1 MKLIPDDP
9 KQKNALVVG
18 LLFVVGLY
26 LVNTYW
32 RVGRLD
38 EVEQGESRL
47 EVLENNN
54 RTAEIIAARG
64 GTALEERMAVYE
76 RHIAQLEALIPLE
89 EQVASL
95 LNDLTLLARDL
106 GVELDMMRPEPSE
119 PSDFYTKQT
128 YSLRVIG
135 EYHDVSRYIT
145 RVASLE
151 RIITP
156 IDLALSLFATPDRF
170 REYESPVQA
179 EFRIQTY
186 VITSAESL
194 SPGGGP

>member
-1 MKLIPDDP
+1 MALIPDDP

-32 RVGRLD
+32 RADRLA
-38 EVEQGESRL
+38 EVVQGESRL
-47 EVLENNN
+47 EALENSN

-64 GTALEERMAVYE
+64 GTALQERMVVYE

-95 LNDLTLLARDL
+95 LNDLTLLQREL
-106 GVELDMMRPEPSE
+106 GVQLDLMRPEPAE
-119 PSDFYTKQT
+119 PSNFYTKQT

-145 RVASLE
+145 RVASME

-156 IDLALSLFATPDRF
+156 IDLSLSVFAAPARF
-170 REYESPVQA
+170 RDYESPVQA

-186 VITSAESL
+186 VISSDESL
-194 SPGGGP
+194 PPGGP

>member
-32 RVGRLD
+32 RV

-64 GTALEERMAVYE
+64 GTDLEERMAVYE

>member
-1 MKLIPDDP
+1 MALIPDDP

-32 RVGRLD
+32 RADRLA
-38 EVEQGESRL
+38 EVVQGENRL
-47 EVLENNN
+47 EALENSN
-54 RTAEIIAARG
+54 RTAEISAARG
-64 GTALEERMAVYE
+64 GTALQERMVVYE

-95 LNDLTLLARDL
+95 LNDLTLLQREL
-106 GVELDMMRPEPSE
+106 GVQLDLMRPEPAE
-119 PSDFYTKQT
+119 PSNFYTKQT

-145 RVASLE
+145 RVASME

-156 IDLALSLFATPDRF
+156 IDLSLSVFAAPARF
-170 REYESPVQA
+170 RDYESPVQA

-186 VITSAESL
+186 VIASDESL
-194 SPGGGP
+194 PPGGP

>member
-1 MKLIPDDP
+1 MALIPDDP

-32 RVGRLD
+32 RKDLLA
-38 EVEQGESRL
+38 EVVEAESRL
-47 EVLENNN
+47 EALENSN
-54 RTAEIIAARG
+54 RNAEIIAARG
-64 GTALEERMAVYE
+64 GTALEERMVVYE
-76 RHIAQLEALIPLE
+76 RHIAQLEELIPLE

-106 GVELDMMRPEPSE
+106 GVDLDLMRPEPSE

-128 YSLRVIG
+128 YSLRVVG
-135 EYHDVSRYIT
+135 EYHDVSRYLT

-186 VITSAESL
+186 VIASDQSL
-194 SPGGGP
+194 PPGGP

>member
-1 MKLIPDDP
+1 MALIPDDP

-32 RVGRLD
+32 RADRLA
-38 EVEQGESRL
+38 EVVQGESRL
-47 EVLENNN
+47 EALENSN

-64 GTALEERMAVYE
+64 GTALQERMVVYE

-95 LNDLTLLARDL
+95 LNDLTLLQREL
-106 GVELDMMRPEPSE
+106 GVQLDLMRPEPAE
-119 PSDFYTKQT
+119 PSNFYTKQT

-145 RVASLE
+145 RVASME

-156 IDLALSLFATPDRF
+156 IDLSLSVFAAPARF
-170 REYESPVQA
+170 RDYESPVQA

-186 VITSAESL
+186 VIASDESL
-194 SPGGGP
+194 PPGGP

>member
-32 RVGRLD
+32 RVDRLA

-47 EVLENNN
+47 EAIENSN

>member
-1 MKLIPDDP
+1 MALIPDDP

-32 RVGRLD
+32 RADRLA
-38 EVEQGESRL
+38 EVVQGESRL
-47 EVLENNN
+47 EALENSN

-64 GTALEERMAVYE
+64 GTALQERMVVYE

-95 LNDLTLLARDL
+95 LNDLTLLQREL
-106 GVELDMMRPEPSE
+106 GVQLDLIRPEPAE
-119 PSDFYTKQT
+119 PSNFYTKQT

-145 RVASLE
+145 RVASME

-156 IDLALSLFATPDRF
+156 IDLSLSVFAAPARF
-170 REYESPVQA
+170 RDYESPVQA

-186 VITSAESL
+186 VIASDESL
-194 SPGGGP
+194 PPGGP

>member
-1 MKLIPDDP
+1 MALIPDDP

-32 RVGRLD
+32 RKDLLA
-38 EVEQGESRL
+38 EVVEAESRL
-47 EVLENNN
+47 EALENSN
-54 RTAEIIAARG
+54 RNAEIIAARG
-64 GTALEERMAVYE
+64 GTALEERMVVYE
-76 RHIAQLEALIPLE
+76 RHIAQLEELIPLE

-106 GVELDMMRPEPSE
+106 GVDLDLMRPEPSE

-128 YSLRVIG
+128 YSLRVVG
-135 EYHDVSRYIT
+135 EYHDVSRYLT

-186 VITSAESL
+186 VIASDDSL
-194 SPGGGP
+194 QPGGP

>member
-1 MKLIPDDP
+1 MALIPDDP
-9 KQKNALVVG
+9 KQKNALIVG
-18 LLFVVGLY
+18 LLFLVGLY

-32 RVGRLD
+32 RVDRVA
-38 EVEQGESRL
+38 EVEQEESRL
-47 EVLENNN
+47 EALENSN
-54 RTAEIIAARG
+54 RSAEIIAARG
-64 GTALEERMAVYE
+64 GSALQERMAVYE
-76 RHIAQLEALIPLE
+76 RHISQLEALIPLE

-106 GVELDMMRPEPSE
+106 GVDLDMMRPEPSE

-156 IDLALSLFATPDRF
+156 IDLSLSLFGTPERF

-186 VITSAESL
+186 VIASDESL
-194 SPGGGP
+194 PPGGP

>member
-1 MKLIPDDP
+1 MALIPDNP

-32 RVGRLD
+32 RADRLA

-47 EVLENNN
+47 EVLENSN

-64 GTALEERMAVYE
+64 GTALEERMVVYE

-95 LNDLTLLARDL
+95 LNDLTLLQREL
-106 GVELDMMRPEPSE
+106 GVQLDLMRPEPAE

-128 YSLRVIG
+128 YLLRVIG
-135 EYHDVSRYIT
+135 EYHDVSRYVT
-145 RVASLE
+145 RVASME

-156 IDLALSLFATPDRF
+156 IDLSLTLFASPGRF
-170 REYESPVQA
+170 RDYESPVQA

-186 VITSAESL
+186 VIASDESL
-194 SPGGGP
+194 PPGGS

>member
-1 MKLIPDDP
+1 MALIPDDP

-32 RVGRLD
+32 RADKLA
-38 EVEQGESRL
+38 EVVQGESRL
-47 EVLENNN
+47 EALENSN

-64 GTALEERMAVYE
+64 GTALQERMVVYE

-95 LNDLTLLARDL
+95 LNDLTLLQREL
-106 GVELDMMRPEPSE
+106 GVQLDLIRPEPAE
-119 PSDFYTKQT
+119 PSNFYTKQT

-145 RVASLE
+145 RVASME

-156 IDLALSLFATPDRF
+156 IDLSLSVFAAPARF
-170 REYESPVQA
+170 RDYESPVQA

-186 VITSAESL
+186 VIASDESL
-194 SPGGGP
+194 PPGGP

>member
-32 RVGRLD
+32 RVDRLA

-47 EVLENNN
+47 EALENSN
-54 RTAEIIAARG
+54 RSAEIIAARG

>member
-1 MKLIPDDP
+1 MALIPDDP

-32 RVGRLD
+32 RADKLA
-38 EVEQGESRL
+38 EVVQGESRL
-47 EVLENNN
+47 EALENSN

-64 GTALEERMAVYE
+64 GTALQERMVVYE

-95 LNDLTLLARDL
+95 LNDLTLLQREL
-106 GVELDMMRPEPSE
+106 GVQLDLIRPEPAE
-119 PSDFYTKQT
+119 PSNFYTKQT

-145 RVASLE
+145 RVASME

-156 IDLALSLFATPDRF
+156 IDLSLSVFAASARF
-170 REYESPVQA
+170 RDYESPVQA

-186 VITSAESL
+186 VIASDESL
-194 SPGGGP
+194 PPGGP

>member
-1 MKLIPDDP
+1 MALIPDDP
-9 KQKNALVVG
+9 KQKNALIVG

-32 RVGRLD
+32 RADRLA
-38 EVEQGESRL
+38 EVEQEESRL
-47 EVLENNN
+47 EALENSNL
-54 RTAEIIAARG
+54 TAEIMAARG
-64 GTALEERMAVYE
+64 GTALQERMLVYE

-95 LNDLTLLARDL
+95 LNDLTLLQREL
-106 GVELDMMRPEPSE
+106 GVQLDMIRPEPAE
-119 PSDFYTKQT
+119 PSDFYTKRT

-145 RVASLE
+145 RVASME

-156 IDLALSLFATPDRF
+156 IDLALSLFAAPGRF
-170 REYESPVQA
+170 RDYESPVQA

-186 VITSAESL
+186 VIASDESL
-194 SPGGGP
+194 PPGGA

>member
-1 MKLIPDDP
+1 MALIPDDP

-32 RVGRLD
+32 RADRLA
-38 EVEQGESRL
+38 EVVQGESRL
-47 EVLENNN
+47 EALENSN

-64 GTALEERMAVYE
+64 GTALQERMVVYE

-89 EQVASL
+89 EQVAAL
-95 LNDLTLLARDL
+95 LNDLTLLQREL
-106 GVELDMMRPEPSE
+106 GVQLDLMRPEPAE
-119 PSDFYTKQT
+119 PSNFYTKQT

-145 RVASLE
+145 RVASME

-156 IDLALSLFATPDRF
+156 IDLSLSVFAAPARF
-170 REYESPVQA
+170 RDYESPVQA

-186 VITSAESL
+186 VIASDESL
-194 SPGGGP
+194 PPGGP

>member
-1 MKLIPDDP
+1 MALIPDDP

-32 RVGRLD
+32 RADKLA
-38 EVEQGESRL
+38 EVVQGESRL
-47 EVLENNN
+47 EALENSN

-64 GTALEERMAVYE
+64 GTALQERMVVYE

-95 LNDLTLLARDL
+95 LNDLTLLQREL
-106 GVELDMMRPEPSE
+106 GVQLDLMRPEPAE
-119 PSDFYTKQT
+119 PSNFYTKQT

-145 RVASLE
+145 RVASME

-156 IDLALSLFATPDRF
+156 IDLSLSVFAAPARF
-170 REYESPVQA
+170 RDYESPVQA

-186 VITSAESL
+186 VIASDESL
-194 SPGGGP
+194 PPGGP